1 MKEKLDRKAQKELLV
16 KSAARLYSLG
26 IDLEAA
32 REKVRKLVE
41 AGVGYDSPELLQAVN
56 DFNELKMLWD
66 GLEQDYL
73 ELRNDIQKGDSHD

>member
-41 AGVGYDSPELLQAVN
+41 AGVGYDSPELLQAFN
-56 DFNELKMLWD
+56 DFNELKTLWD